1 MIVAKLD
8 AITASIVERG
18 RLVVGCINLIFGAI
32 LPRLALLSAWS
43 NDGAYW
49 NALFGS
55 QVWLGLGFIALPW
68 TTLIYGLVNPN
79 GLTLLNIIFLVL
91 AFLGRPGH
99 LGHGLLRRPQGVLEL
114 PQRLSSRVSGLTL
127 A

>member
-1 MIVAKLD
+1 VEV
-8 AITASIVERG
+8 VERG

-55 QVWLGLGFIALPW
+55 QIWLGLGFIALPW

-91 AFLGRPGH
+91 AFLGD
-99 LGHGLLRRPQGVLEL
+99 LGTWGMGFFGGRKEYSNYR
-114 PQRLSSRVSGLTL
+114 S